1 MTAAQSARPVEASP
15 QCPPSQDLPR
25 AGSQLS
31 RQGQEFKKNTAAA
44 SKAVA
49 ELLPLLAKVSE
60 ETRKSSKAPELLQEA
75 QNFLAQGSVGASLS
89 FEALHVSTEATL
101 LKNSLAAAKP
111 KRAAAKKAA
120 KEKTEKTEPQEA
132 EG

>member
-1 MTAAQSARPVEASP
+1 M
-15 QCPPSQDLPR
+15 
-25 AGSQLS
+25 
-31 RQGQEFKKNTAAA
+31 
-44 SKAVA
+44 A
-49 ELLPLLAKVSE
+49 ELLPLLAKVSDK
-60 ETRKSSKAPELLQEA
+60 TRKSSKAPELLQEA

>member
-1 MTAAQSARPVEASP
+1 MLSDAEEDNNTESKKKRRERLKAEAEKNKKL
-15 QCPPSQDLPR
+15 QK
-25 AGSQLS
+25 
-31 RQGQEFKKNTAAA
+31 EFKKNTAAA

-49 ELLPLLAKVSE
+49 ELLPLLATVSE

-101 LKNSLAAAKP
+101 C
-111 KRAAAKKAA
+111 
-120 KEKTEKTEPQEA
+120 
-132 EG
+132 